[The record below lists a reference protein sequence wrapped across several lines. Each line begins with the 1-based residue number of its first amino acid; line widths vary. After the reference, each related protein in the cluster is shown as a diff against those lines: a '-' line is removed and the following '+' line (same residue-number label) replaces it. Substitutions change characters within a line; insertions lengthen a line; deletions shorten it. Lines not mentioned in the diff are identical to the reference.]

1 MTYYVTFQW
10 TVKDHKL
17 QEVQEGAETIKRWL
31 QSQES
36 VQHVLVHVHEDE
48 HLVMLLQEWT
58 SQDAYTLARVEEQC
72 EETLSEL
79 SVFLKKDMEV
89 KSYA

>member
-17 QEVQEGAETIKRWL
+17 QEVQEGAETIKTWL
-31 QSQES
+31 DSQES
-36 VQHVLVHVHEDE
+36 VQHALVHMHEDE
-48 HLVMLLQEWT
+48 HLVMLLQEWQ
-58 SQDAYTLARVEEQC
+58 SQEAYALARVEEQC
-72 EETLSEL
+72 AEILAEL
-79 SVFLKKDMEV
+79 RAFLKKDMEV